1 MRYRVM
7 LMIPKEEG
15 DREDVFDQRW
25 ACQDKSS
32 SQIRETEN
40 EMEASVFQ
48 DVVEAVKVADDLK
61 CFNHYYDYVTIEL
74 IK

>member
-15 DREDVFDQRW
+15 DREDVFEQRW
-25 ACQDKSS
+25 ACQEKSG
-32 SQIRETEN
+32 QIRETEN
-40 EMEASVFQ
+40 ELEASVFQ

-74 IK
+74 IE